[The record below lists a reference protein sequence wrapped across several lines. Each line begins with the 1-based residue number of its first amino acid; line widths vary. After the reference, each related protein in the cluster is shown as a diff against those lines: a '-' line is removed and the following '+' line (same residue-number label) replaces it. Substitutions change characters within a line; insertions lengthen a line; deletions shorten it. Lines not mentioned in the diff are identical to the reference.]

1 MNRFQFEHVVK
12 AASVVA
18 GTLEIVVVGSQAV
31 LGLDPNPPPALLA
44 SLEVDLYPLGGGEE
58 AIDAIEGALGIGS
71 AFHTTHQ
78 YYAHG
83 VGPDTATLPGSWLS
97 RAVRVSTPYM
107 EGAVAVCPCATDLAI
122 SKMAA
127 GRDKDMAYVAVMVA
141 EGMTGWESMRS
152 TILAEMPDGM
162 PRRRLLETLGT
173 LEARHR
179 RGMEGQAEENKGVAP

>member
-12 AASVVA
+12 AAAVVA

-31 LGLDPNPPPALLA
+31 LGLDPNPPLALQA
-44 SLEVDLYPLGGGEE
+44 SLEVDLYPLNGGEE

-71 AFHTTHQ
+71 AFHSTHQ

-83 VGPDTATLPGSWLS
+83 VGPDTATLPGNWLS

-107 EGAVAVCPCATDLAI
+107 EGAVAICPCAIDLAI
-122 SKMAA
+122 SKLAA
-127 GRDKDMAYVAVMVA
+127 GREKDMAYVAVMVA
-141 EGMTGWESMRS
+141 EGMTGWHDMRAA
-152 TILAEMPDGM
+152 ILAELPDGM
-162 PRRRLLETLGT
+162 PRSRLLEALGI

-179 RGMEGQAEENKGVAP
+179 RSINGQTEEAGEVTP